1 MTDFLVNRYKATFSS
16 KPEISCEQLT
26 RVHNKMI
33 SSLLSIFSFHHLLML
48 WAVSTESGNNHGR
61 APAWPDLNLTFAF
74 LYIIIQCSESLAPL
88 VLIISSHEDEIILQI
103 NQVQLEISTAL
114 L

>member
-1 MTDFLVNRYKATFSS
+1 
-16 KPEISCEQLT
+16 
-26 RVHNKMI
+26 
-33 SSLLSIFSFHHLLML
+33 ML
-48 WAVSTESGNNHGR
+48 WAVSTEAGNNHGR

-103 NQVQLEISTAL
+103 NQVQLEISAAL